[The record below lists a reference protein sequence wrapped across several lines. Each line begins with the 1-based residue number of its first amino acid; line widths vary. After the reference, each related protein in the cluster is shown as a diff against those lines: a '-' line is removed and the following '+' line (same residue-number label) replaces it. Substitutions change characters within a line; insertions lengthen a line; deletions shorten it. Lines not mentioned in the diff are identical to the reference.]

1 MASLPVPTLHL
12 CMQARMDPNVYV
24 RQWATGGLMGA
35 CTTRPGYCC
44 YAMWCPWCASY
55 ELRKQ

>member
-1 MASLPVPTLHL
+1 MPALHL